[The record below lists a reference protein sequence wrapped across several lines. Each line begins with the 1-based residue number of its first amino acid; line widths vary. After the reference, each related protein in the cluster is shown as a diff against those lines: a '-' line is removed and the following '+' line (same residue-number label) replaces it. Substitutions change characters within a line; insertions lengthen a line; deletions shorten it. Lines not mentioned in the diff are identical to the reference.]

1 MTEEEKEAI
10 EFIKSIISINK
21 KNERTTAMLYV
32 SDVDILLNLI
42 EKLQKRKWKA
52 TRYNNRKRQTITF
65 DAQRN
70 TKC

>member
-1 MTEEEKEAI
+1 MTEEKEAI

-42 EKLQKRKWKA
+42 EKLKKE
-52 TRYNNRKRQTITF
+52 NEELLEEE
-65 DAQRN
+65 
-70 TKC
+70 